1 MLCKCLVVKN
11 PWALMLVDGIKDIE
25 NRTWNTSY
33 RGPLLIKSSKVPVSE
48 DETKDILTDLYHRG
62 LMTKDQVRRYY
73 QSIFSLNG
81 RLLGQVTLDKVVTNS
96 SSDWAEKGVYH
107 FVVSSPKKFREPI
120 EGLSSGFKIFN
131 VEVDESILL

>member
-11 PWALMLVDGIKDIE
+11 PWALMLVDGIKDVE

-48 DETKDILTDLYHRG
+48 DETRDILTTLYRRG
-62 LMTKDQVRRYY
+62 LITKDQVRKYY

-96 SSDWAEKGVYH
+96 NSEWAEKGAYH
-107 FVVSSPKKFREPI
+107 FVVSSPKKFSEPI
-120 EGLSSGFKIFN
+120 EGLPSGFKIFN
-131 VEVDESILL
+131 LEVNESILL